1 MGPPPLSSLRSIQT
15 SIRPNGA
22 SIPADRRPVLSL
34 RPLWARQLS
43 VTRGTLRVPCRIG
56 FQPFL
61 SVGSRARE
69 PCGFLAGS
77 ASSRFSPLGHEQGNP
92 AGSLQNRLPAVSLR
106 WVASKANP
114 AGSLQDRLPAVSLRW
129 VTSKANPAGSLQN
142 RLPAVSLR
150 WVASKG
156 TLRVP
161 CRIGFQPFLSV
172 GSRARRIL
180 RVPCRIGFQ
189 PFLSVGSRARRTL
202 RVPCRI
208 GFQPFLSVVSRA
220 RRTLRVPWR
229 KPTHHRLGR
238 AGTQPPL
245 AFACWMSYT
254 VGESQAT
261 LCASFG
267 RCPLLSQSDPRDPIK
282 FAGFRDRAT
291 LRVAWLCSVL
301 CVRCPF
307 VFCRLLSFGM
317 MRFLC
322 KCAGFFLESRSGFAV
337 AWWRGTPDAN

>member
-106 WVASKANP
+106 WVTSKANL

-129 VTSKANPAGSLQN
+129 VTSKANLAGSLQD

-150 WVASKG
+150 CVTSKANLAGSLEKAHASSIRPRG
-156 TLRVP
+156 DATAFGVRVLDELHSGGVTGNALRFFWPVP
-161 CRIGFQPFLSV
+161 APLAV
-172 GSRARRIL
+172 GSPRSHQVRR
-180 RVPCRIGFQ
+180 F
-189 PFLSVGSRARRTL
+189 S
-202 RVPCRI
+202 
-208 GFQPFLSVVSRA
+208 
-220 RRTLRVPWR
+220 
-229 KPTHHRLGR
+229 
-238 AGTQPPL
+238 
-245 AFACWMSYT
+245 
-254 VGESQAT
+254 
-261 LCASFG
+261 
-267 RCPLLSQSDPRDPIK
+267 
-282 FAGFRDRAT
+282 
-291 LRVAWLCSVL
+291 
-301 CVRCPF
+301 
-307 VFCRLLSFGM
+307 
-317 MRFLC
+317 
-322 KCAGFFLESRSGFAV
+322 
-337 AWWRGTPDAN
+337 